1 MTRFTAVLAVLAA
14 VHTSSLIAQ
23 GPPGGQGGPTPLPD
37 HWLTIDSV
45 ATALTLSSAQRTNIS
60 EAYTALNAVMKEAAA
75 KRQAVRDLI
84 QKEMAG
90 RTFADM
96 SDADRARMRAIG
108 DSVRPEL
115 EAMQAEADQWHAAI
129 RSNLSPEQQAKFDAL
144 PKPVVFRQMMRRGG
158 GD

>member
-1 MTRFTAVLAVLAA
+1 MNRFTTVLVILAA
-14 VHTSSLIAQ
+14 AYTSTLLAQ
-23 GPPGGQGGPTPLPD
+23 GPPGSQGGPTPLPD

-45 ATALTLSSAQRTNIS
+45 STALTLSSAQRTRIN

-75 KRQAVRDLI
+75 KRQAVRDLM

-90 RTFADM
+90 RTFADLT
-96 SDADRARMRAIG
+96 DADRARMRAMA

-129 RSNLSPEQQAKFDAL
+129 RSNLSPDQQAKFDAL

-158 GD
+158 GE